1 MKSRILIVD
10 DEPQIVQLI
19 ALRLKANNFDVDA
32 AYDGYQAVQLAKH
45 KLPDLIIMDIKMPLG
60 GGIGA
65 YETLKSMAPTSLTP
79 VIFITAFPSMEV
91 KKQVSE
97 MGAEGFIAK
106 PFNSAELIEKVNTVL
121 SYQNIAS
128 NDKLFSDAE
137 YSKNYLL
144 KD

>member
-1 MKSRILIVD
+1 
-10 DEPQIVQLI
+10 
-19 ALRLKANNFDVDA
+19 
-32 AYDGYQAVQLAKH
+32 
-45 KLPDLIIMDIKMPLG
+45 
-60 GGIGA
+60 
-65 YETLKSMAPTSLTP
+65 TP

-106 PFNSAELIEKVNTVL
+106 PFNSAELIEKVNTAL

-128 NDKLFSDAE
+128 DDKLFSDTE

-144 KD
+144 KN